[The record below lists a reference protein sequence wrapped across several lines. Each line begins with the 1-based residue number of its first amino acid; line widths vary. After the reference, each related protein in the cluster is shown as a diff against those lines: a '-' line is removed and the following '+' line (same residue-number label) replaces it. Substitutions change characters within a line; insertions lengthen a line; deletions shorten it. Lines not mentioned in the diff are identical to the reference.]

1 MRAAGLWV
9 GALLCLVLPEV
20 STAAESFDRTES
32 RAKCDSYEPLRQ
44 PFFGETHVHTSFSF
58 DAYVFSIRNDPNM
71 AYRFAKGA
79 PVKLPDASAVAGEP
93 QTRTARL
100 KRALDFAAVTD
111 HAELYGPMQ
120 ICTRSMPGTPGYGSV
135 QCRQMRTGQLTPGNL
150 NPFGVAAEWSINP
163 ILRPNG
169 AGPLLP
175 LCGREGVDCDKSEV
189 SVWKAIQDAAES
201 HYDRSSD
208 CSFTTF
214 VAYEYTAQPKFANL
228 HRNVIF
234 RTKEVVDSP
243 ISNVTTDGPYPTR
256 LWNKLREQCLG
267 GKKGCDVLTIPHN
280 ANVSGGLMF
289 PDPANVQE
297 ARERALLGAVADVVG
312 IG

>member
-1 MRAAGLWV
+1 MRAAGLWI
-9 GALLCLVLPEV
+9 GALLCLVLPEA
-20 STAAESFDRTES
+20 STAAEPFERTET
-32 RAKCDSYEPLRQ
+32 RAKCNSYEPLRQ

-58 DAYVFSIRNDPNM
+58 DAYVFSIRNDPNT
-71 AYRFAKGA
+71 AYKFAKGA
-79 PVKLPDASAVAGEP
+79 PIKLPDLWAVAGEP

-100 KRALDFAAVTD
+100 KRPLDFAAVTD
-111 HAELYGPMQ
+111 HAELFGPMQ
-120 ICTRSMPGTPGYGSV
+120 ICTRAEGGTSGSSSV
-135 QCRQMRTGQLTPGNL
+135 QCRQMQTGQLTPGNL
-150 NPFGVAAEWSINP
+150 NPFGVVAEWSINP

-175 LCGREGVDCDKSEV
+175 LCGREGVDCNKSEV